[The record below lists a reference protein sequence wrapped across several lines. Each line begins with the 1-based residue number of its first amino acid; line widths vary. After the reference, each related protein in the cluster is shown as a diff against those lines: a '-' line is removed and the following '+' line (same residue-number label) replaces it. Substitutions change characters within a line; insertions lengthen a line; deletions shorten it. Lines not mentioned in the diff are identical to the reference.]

1 MRLEFQTTNNE
12 AEYEALLVGL
22 DLARSAGASSM
33 VIHYDSYV
41 ITRQVN
47 GHNEAKGERMRKC
60 LNLVKQHVGRDS
72 NMRFVQVLRE
82 ENADADRLAKVA
94 TAEGMIL
101 DERVLFFVQY
111 APTTDHIEVQVIPL
125 GDDWMVLIISY
136 LKRDDFQMFMS
147 LQES

>member
-1 MRLEFQTTNNE
+1 
-12 AEYEALLVGL
+12 
-22 DLARSAGASSM
+22 
-33 VIHYDSYV
+33 
-41 ITRQVN
+41 
-47 GHNEAKGERMRKC
+47 MRKC

-111 APTTDHIEVQVIPL
+111 APTTDHIEVQVIPP